1 MAQTCDDPPTRTFWT
16 RGATPR
22 RIHHL
27 QAGSSIGVADSWHM
41 SSPDSI
47 FRPVRRVNNSMVYDA
62 KTLVVLHRL
71 TPDGE
76 ERYRQ
81 FLEDEG
87 TRILYRAQH
96 PVKYYAGV
104 VVGALKRLLGR

>member
-27 QAGSSIGVADSWHM
+27 RAGSDSGSTDAWHA
-41 SSPDSI
+41 SSPGSI
-47 FRPVRRVNNSMVYDA
+47 SRLVHQVNNSMVYDA

-71 TPDGE
+71 TSDGE

-96 PVKYYAGV
+96 PVKYYSEV
-104 VVGALKRLLGR
+104 VIDWIKRLLRR

>member
-1 MAQTCDDPPTRTFWT
+1 
-16 RGATPR
+16 
-22 RIHHL
+22 
-27 QAGSSIGVADSWHM
+27 
-41 SSPDSI
+41 
-47 FRPVRRVNNSMVYDA
+47 MVYDA

-96 PVKYYAGV
+96 PVKYYAGLV
-104 VVGALKRLLGR
+104 IDVFRRLLGR